1 MNTESA
7 SPKER
12 IIVAAERL
20 FAEHGVNGVSLRQIG
35 AAAGNG
41 NNSAVTYHF
50 GSKDQ
55 LIRDV
60 FEYRLPRLR
69 HRRSLLVEER
79 RPSDLRGWLECQ
91 IRAVL
96 EQSELD
102 DSHYMGFVASL
113 FQHGDAFSLLPPEF
127 LADTTNFDER
137 LRQHLAHLGEP
148 VRSHRLG
155 QAMTFIVHAAA
166 DRERA
171 RAHTRPVLPFAVEV
185 ANLADGMVGFLE
197 APASPS
203 TLDALDR
210 SVAASAADRAGLL

>member
-1 MNTESA
+1 MATESG

-41 NNSAVTYHF
+41 NNSAVNYHF
-50 GSKDQ
+50 GTKKQ
-55 LIRDV
+55 LIRGV
-60 FEYRLPRLR
+60 FDYRLPRLR
-69 HRRSLLVEER
+69 HRRALLIEEH

-102 DSHYMGFVASL
+102 DSHYMGFVASV
-113 FQHGDAFSLLPPEF
+113 FQHGDAVSNLPPEF
-127 LADTTNFDER
+127 LADTTAFDDQLR
-137 LRQHLAHLGEP
+137 LSLGHLDEP
-148 VRSHRLG
+148 VRTHRLG
-155 QAMTFIVHAAA
+155 QALTFIVHAAA

-171 RAHTRPVLPFAVEV
+171 RAEARPLVPFAVEV

-203 TLDALDR
+203 TIDALER
-210 SVAASAADRAGLL
+210 SFATSARVPLEAS

>member
-1 MNTESA
+1 MATEA
-7 SPKER
+7 GSPKER

-55 LIRDV
+55 LIRGV
-60 FEYRLPRLR
+60 FDHRLPRLR
-69 HRRSLLVEER
+69 QRRALLIEER

-113 FQHGDAFSLLPPEF
+113 FEHGDTVSNLPPEF
-127 LADTTNFDER
+127 LADTTAFDEHLR
-137 LRQHLAHLGEP
+137 LHLAHLDEP
-148 VRSHRLG
+148 VRSHRLD
-155 QAMTFIVHAAA
+155 QAMIFIIHAAA

-171 RAHTRPVLPFAVEV
+171 RAQARSVMPFAVEV
-185 ANLADGMVGFLE
+185 ASLTDGMVGFLE
-197 APASPS
+197 APVSPS
-203 TLDALDR
+203 TLDALGQ
-210 SVAASAADRAGLL
+210 SVATSATVRTEVL

>member
-1 MNTESA
+1 MATESG

-41 NNSAVTYHF
+41 NNSAVNYHF
-50 GSKDQ
+50 GNKDQ
-55 LIRDV
+55 LIRGV
-60 FEYRLPRLR
+60 FDYRLPRLR
-69 HRRSLLVEER
+69 HRRALLVEER

-102 DSHYMGFVASL
+102 DSHYMGFVESV
-113 FQHGDAFSLLPPEF
+113 FQHGDAASNLPPEF
-127 LADTTNFDER
+127 LADTTAFDDQLR
-137 LRQHLAHLGEP
+137 LHLAHLDEP
-148 VRSHRLG
+148 IRSHRLG
-155 QAMTFIVHAAA
+155 QAMTFIVHTAA

-171 RAHTRPVLPFAVEV
+171 RAQARPVVPFAVEV
-185 ANLADGMVGFLE
+185 TNLADGMVGFLE
-197 APASPS
+197 APVSPS

-210 SVAASAADRAGLL
+210 SVATSAPVGRLAR